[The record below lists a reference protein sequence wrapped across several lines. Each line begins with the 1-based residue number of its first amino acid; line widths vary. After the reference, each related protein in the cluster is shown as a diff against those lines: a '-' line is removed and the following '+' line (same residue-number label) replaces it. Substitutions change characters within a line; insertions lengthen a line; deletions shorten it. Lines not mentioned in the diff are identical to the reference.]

1 MYLLVIQYY
10 VTHCII
16 LSIYVRILKEYFWSI
31 LKINIIVDMSI
42 EIIYI

>member
-16 LSIYVRILKEYFWSI
+16 LSIYICILKEYFWSI